1 MENRIKA
8 FIDTNILLDYMIPS
22 REGHDVVVNLFSL
35 ILTAK
40 IEAAFS
46 TQSILD
52 AVYIGRKLPDFPEAF
67 RETLGALL
75 LDVREEEDYHAG
87 HIPGSTFISL
97 QAIPTPV
104 LQTVP
109 DKGTPLFVYCY
120 RGNRSR
126 YAVSILKEAG
136 YTNVTNIGGIEFY
149 HGDLEKS

>member
-40 IEAAFS
+40 VEAAFS

-67 RETLGALL
+67 RNTLIHLLNRTSSGYIDTFDVKSALEDSNPDIEDSAQISFAYSQCCDVIVTKDKKL
-75 LDVREEEDYHAG
+75 LSREVPSPMRVMTPED
-87 HIPGSTFISL
+87 
-97 QAIPTPV
+97 
-104 LQTVP
+104 
-109 DKGTPLFVYCY
+109 FVNAC
-120 RGNRSR
+120 R
-126 YAVSILKEAG
+126 A
-136 YTNVTNIGGIEFY
+136 
-149 HGDLEKS
+149 